1 MVHHVVLCQL
11 RADVPEEQVEWIMR
25 QTRIRLLKIAEV
37 RAIECGKRIEKTN
50 DWGFF
55 FSADYESME
64 KMSAG
69 QGDPVYGGFIEEVIQ
84 PYVSR
89 QLALNYESEPGKDV
103 RYS

>member
-11 RADVPEEQVEWIMR
+11 RPGVPEEQVEWIMR

-37 RAIECGKRIEKTN
+37 RAIRCGRRIEDSN
-50 DWGFF
+50 AWGFF
-55 FSADYESME
+55 FTAEFESME

-69 QGDPVYGGFIEEVIQ
+69 HQDPVYKGFVKEVIT
-84 PYVSR
+84 PHVSR
-89 QLALNYESEPGKDV
+89 QMALNYESEPGKDI